1 MRNWMH
7 QHIHNYF
14 TFPPKATMV
23 NSNFLFIKLY
33 ITKPMK
39 AIG

>member
-1 MRNWMH
+1 MRSWSH

-14 TFPPKATMV
+14 TFPLKATMV
-23 NSNFLFIKLY
+23 NSSFLLIKLY